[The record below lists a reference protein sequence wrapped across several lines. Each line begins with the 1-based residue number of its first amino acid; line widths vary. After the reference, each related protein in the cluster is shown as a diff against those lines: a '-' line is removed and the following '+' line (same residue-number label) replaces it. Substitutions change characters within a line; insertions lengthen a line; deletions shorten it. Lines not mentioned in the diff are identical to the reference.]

1 MLISK
6 RYLWVVVCV
15 VIGIQARAQVAN
27 SPFTKFG
34 IGENYTDAL
43 ANTQGMAGVGVSHP
57 QYWYVNN
64 QNPALLVYN
73 MFTTFQ
79 VGIIG
84 ESQKI
89 SSGSVTEKNVGGNLN
104 YLVTAFPVKRN
115 KWTTSIGLMP
125 YTSMNYKVKFTKP
138 VDGTNLSSN
147 GEENGTGGLTQL
159 YWSNGV
165 RIYKDFSLGLKATYL
180 FGAVDKI
187 YKFQPI
193 QTGASTL
200 ISASE
205 DKTVVNDFTF
215 SLGGSYS
222 KDSLIGPLRVSVGA
236 VYGLATNAKAKL
248 INKISNITVAGDTL
262 TSTNRGKS
270 YGRLNIPPS
279 ITGGFSISKGSRW
292 MLGTQFSYQNWSS
305 FRDVANTNQN
315 LQKSWSIGLGGEYT
329 PDATAVDGFF
339 KRVTYRL
346 GASIEKT
353 PLLAPSTENGK
364 PVKDTGINFGFS
376 VPTGRS
382 SIDVGFKIGKRG
394 NKADNMLEQ
403 NYFKIF
409 FGITFN
415 DQWFIRRKFD

>member
-1 MLISK
+1 MLINK

-15 VIGIQARAQVAN
+15 VISIQAGAQVAN

-43 ANTQGMAGVGVSHP
+43 ANTQGMGGVGVSHP

-73 MFTTFQ
+73 MFSTFQ
-79 VGIIG
+79 VGMMG

-89 SSGSVTEKNVGGNLN
+89 SSGSVTEKNIGGNLN
-104 YLVTAFPVKRN
+104 YLTTAFPVKRD
-115 KWTTSIGLMP
+115 KWTTSLGLMP

-138 VDGTNLSSN
+138 IEGTNIYSN
-147 GEENGTGGLTQL
+147 AEENGTGGLTQL

-165 RIYKDFSLGLKATYL
+165 KIYKDFSLGLKATYL
-180 FGAVDKI
+180 FGALDKI

-193 QTGASTL
+193 QIGTSPL

-222 KDSLIGPLRVSVGA
+222 KDSLIGPLRVSIGA
-236 VYGLATNAKAKL
+236 VYGFAANAKAKL

-262 TSTNRGKS
+262 TSNNRSRS

-279 ITGGFSISKGSRW
+279 ITGGFSVSKGSRW
-292 MLGTQFSYQNWSS
+292 MVGTQFHYQDWSS
-305 FRDVANTNQN
+305 FSDVANINQN
-315 LQKSWSIGLGGEYT
+315 LQKSWSLALGGEYT
-329 PDATAVDGFF
+329 PDATAVEGFF

-346 GASIEKT
+346 GG
-353 PLLAPSTENGK
+353 STEKSPFLVNDK

-382 SIDVGFKIGKRG
+382 SIDLAFKVGKRG
-394 NKADNMLEQ
+394 NKADNILEQ